1 MNHPMNESRPENMML
16 VSYLKYKTSV
26 ASETRCVDLL
36 PSRPAV
42 MFGLIGA
49 LLIAVPLPA
58 FAESGA
64 SDNISIALSSSVVGN
79 PIAQDGVT
87 PGAIVDF
94 SVVVKGPTERGAPA
108 TSFGISDKVPE
119 HLSLFVGDLQGS
131 GSGPAAFTDHDSG
144 LQFSFDGLSN
154 PNDSVEFSSN
164 GGATFDYIPVPDA
177 DGFDANVT
185 HVRFRPRGALLTT
198 TGPKERFSLRYRM
211 KVK

>member
-1 MNHPMNESRPENMML
+1 MCPTPPQARS
-16 VSYLKYKTSV
+16 S
-26 ASETRCVDLL
+26 
-36 PSRPAV
+36 
-42 MFGLIGA
+42 
-49 LLIAVPLPA
+49 
-58 FAESGA
+58 
-64 SDNISIALSSSVVGN
+64 ISL
-79 PIAQDGVT
+79 
-87 PGAIVDF
+87 
-94 SVVVKGPTERGAPA
+94 VVVKGPTERGAPA

>member
-36 PSRPAV
+36 PSRPSV

-108 TSFGISDKVPE
+108 TSFGISDM
-119 HLSLFVGDLQGS
+119 QGS

-144 LQFSFDGLSN
+144 LQFSFEGLSN
-154 PNDSVEFSSN
+154 ANDSVEFSSD

-185 HVRFRPRGALLTT
+185 HVRFLPRGALLAT